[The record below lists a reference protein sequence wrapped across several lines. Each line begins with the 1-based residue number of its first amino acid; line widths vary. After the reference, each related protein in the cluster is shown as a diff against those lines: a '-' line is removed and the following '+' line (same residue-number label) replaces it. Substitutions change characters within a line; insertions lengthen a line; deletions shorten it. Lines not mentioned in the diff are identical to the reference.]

1 MDGRKRDH
9 HMNVNENK
17 KPYVTIDIAK
27 FVMAILV
34 VAIHVHPFSG
44 EVAFVYDDIVARIA
58 DPLFFQITAFL
69 FFEKVFRE
77 DKDIWRSEPGWHQ
90 RALSWQKLGHY
101 MKRILQLYTAWF
113 ILYAPVVCYRTVQEL
128 GFTLSLQGMGRIVIS
143 LLRKYWLSGYYGAMW
158 FMTALLF
165 AMPLTFFVTKYLG
178 PGICVLLSA
187 PWFLLTVARMEYC
200 SITDHWQVMP
210 YCDHAIYGIFGW
222 YANGLTYGFFFCALG
237 MWMAYKR
244 SKAFGATETAQMGI
258 KNTDGL
264 LPFFISFLLLIVE
277 AHVIRDKNLGQ
288 SYGAMFFLIPTSYFL
303 LRWLLSVEI
312 LNEKSKIC
320 THLRRLSI
328 MIFAIHY
335 GVMELLQFGMETY
348 TTQEW
353 NTTVLYFVVLAV
365 TIGCAE
371 LLLLL
376 QKKIKW
382 LHVLY

>member
-27 FVMAILV
+27 FIMAILV
-34 VAIHVHPFSG
+34 VAIHVRPFSG
-44 EVAFVYDDIVARIA
+44 EAAFVYDDIVARIA

-77 DKDIWRSEPGWHQ
+77 DGNVRLSQPGWHQ

-113 ILYAPVVCYRTVQEL
+113 ILYAPVVCYRTTQEL
-128 GFTLSLQGMGRIVIS
+128 GFTWSLQGM
-143 LLRKYWLSGYYGAMW
+143 A
-158 FMTALLF
+158 
-165 AMPLTFFVTKYLG
+165 
-178 PGICVLLSA
+178 
-187 PWFLLTVARMEYC
+187 
-200 SITDHWQVMP
+200 
-210 YCDHAIYGIFGW
+210 YCDHAVYGVFGW

-237 MWMAYKR
+237 MWIAYKR
-244 SKAFGATETAQMGI
+244 SKALDMTETEQMGI
-258 KNTDGL
+258 KNTDGW
-264 LPFFISFLLLIVE
+264 LPFFISFLLLMVE

-303 LRWLLSVEI
+303 LKWLLSVEI

-335 GVMELLQFGMETY
+335 GVMELLQYWMEKY
-348 TTQEW
+348 MAQEW
-353 NTTVLYFVVLAV
+353 NTTVLYLVVLAV

-371 LLLLL
+371 ILFLL
-376 QKKIKW
+376 QKKLKW
-382 LHVLY
+382 LRVLY